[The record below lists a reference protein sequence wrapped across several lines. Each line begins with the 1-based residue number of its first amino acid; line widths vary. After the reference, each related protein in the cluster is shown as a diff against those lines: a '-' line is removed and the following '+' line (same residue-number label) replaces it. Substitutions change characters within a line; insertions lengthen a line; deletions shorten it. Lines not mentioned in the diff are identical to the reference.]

1 VQHTPKRLLS
11 RHAVMASLSLS
22 ARLALGAGLTVAVLP
37 GAPAMAQSPGYF
49 VPNQPA
55 APAARPRPERAAPRQ
70 SPITQQP
77 LPPPPTVEIPG
88 GLATGGP
95 ASPDADQ
102 PVAQL
107 PQQPVPDLPALPRG
121 STPPAAVIGV
131 LGVPEIMHGVVAAQQ
146 VEKAI
151 GERREKLNED
161 AQKEQ
166 AAWRDL
172 QAQLSAQRATLSPD
186 QIRTKE
192 RELQERITNA
202 QKSFRDRNRII
213 QEAAQYALGQI
224 ERNLIGVIR
233 QVSESHGMN
242 LVLHRQQVALN
253 INEFDITDQVIEQMN
268 KVMPSVK
275 IPPDGVSP
283 VAQAQADAA
292 AAKAAG
298 APGAQAP
305 TPTSAPAAPP
315 ATRR

>member
-1 VQHTPKRLLS
+1 MRLLS
-11 RHAVMASLSLS
+11 R
-22 ARLALGAGLTVAVLP
+22 LTVATALVAATLP
-37 GAPAMAQSPGYF
+37 GGAAVAQGYF

-55 APAARPRPERAAPRQ
+55 QPRPAAPRPSAPRQ
-70 SPITQQP
+70 SAPQVQQQP

-88 GLATGGP
+88 GIAGVP
-95 ASPDADQ
+95 AQPQDADQ
-102 PVAQL
+102 TPVAQI
-107 PQQPVPDLPALPRG
+107 PQPPVPDLPALPRS

-131 LGVPEIMHGVVAAQQ
+131 LGVPEIMRGVAAAQA
-146 VEKAI
+146 VEKVI
-151 GERREKLNED
+151 GERRDKLNED

-172 QAQLSAQRATLSPD
+172 QQQLSAQRASLTPD
-186 QIRTKE
+186 QVRTKE

-224 ERNLIGVIR
+224 ERTLIGVIR

-253 INEFDITDQVIEQMN
+253 INEFDITDQVIAQMN
-268 KVMPSVK
+268 KIMPSVS

-292 AAKAAG
+292 AAAKAA
-298 APGAQAP
+298 PV
-305 TPTSAPAAPP
+305 SAPATPP
-315 ATRR
+315 AAKK